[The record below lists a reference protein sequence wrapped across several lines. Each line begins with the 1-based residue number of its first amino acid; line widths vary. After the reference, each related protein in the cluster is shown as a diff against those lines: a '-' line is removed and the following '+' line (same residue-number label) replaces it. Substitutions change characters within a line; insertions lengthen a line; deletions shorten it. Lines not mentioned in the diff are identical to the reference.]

1 MIWVIRLHRLHRVR
15 PSYTGFG
22 FNGVK
27 RAEFHRASIQR
38 SKLVTDIENGID
50 QELSER
56 GVSYN
61 YDITLRPDEFRF
73 REYGHAR
80 KPSE

>member
-1 MIWVIRLHRLHRVR
+1 MARANLHYLPANH
-15 PSYTGFG
+15 SW
-22 FNGVK
+22 
-27 RAEFHRASIQR
+27 S
-38 SKLVTDIENGID
+38 TDIENGID
-50 QELSER
+50 HEQVER

-61 YDITLRPDEFRF
+61 CDITLRPGEFRF